1 MTDNNYLI
9 EDTRLI
15 NISSSSATSLVNGAL
30 KSDLVFDF
38 KNILTDEDNITHT
51 TIGITEAQIPSSFY
65 TVNEYNNVLMT
76 SIGTITITK
85 GNYNSRT
92 LITELTARFLA
103 LSSVMVIAISK
114 ITGKF
119 TFTATGSTTF
129 YFSGSSAFEILGFD
143 SLTNY
148 SSINNVIVAPFL
160 LNLLGIQQIRIHSS
174 AFSCYNS
181 SSTNMGE
188 NNLVGVIQNTSPP
201 FGMILYRNSQTSHSV
216 LKNKQISLIDI
227 QLLDEKNRYLDF
239 NNTDFTIT
247 FMMTIFRRIKSSKT
261 LISILKPILQTIETD
276 LEKIPDKSVPKPESP
291 KPEPDTTDNTTTD
304 NVMTDDSNSL
314 DMLEYNN
321 LI

>member
-1 MTDNNYLI
+1 MSDNSYLI

-15 NISSSSATSLVNGAL
+15 NISSSSATSFVNGTL

-65 TVNEYNNVLMT
+65 TVNEYNNVLIT

-85 GNYNSRT
+85 GNYNSSS

-103 LSSVMVIAISK
+103 LSSVMVITISK
-114 ITGKF
+114 NTGKL
-119 TFTATGSTTF
+119 TFTATTSITF
-129 YFSGSSAFEILGFD
+129 YFSGSSSFEILGFD
-143 SLTNY
+143 SSTDY
-148 SSINNVIVAPFL
+148 ISVNNIIVAPFL
-160 LNLLGIQQIRIHSS
+160 LNLLGIQQIRISSS

-181 SSTNMGE
+181 SSITMGE
-188 NNLVGVIQNTSPP
+188 NNLVGVIQNTSSP
-201 FGMILYRNSQTSHSV
+201 FGMILYSNSQTSHSV

-227 QLLDEKNRYLDF
+227 QLLDEKNRYIDF
-239 NNTDFTIT
+239 NNIDFTIT
-247 FMMTIFRRIKSSKT
+247 FQMTIFRKIKSSKT

-276 LEKIPDKSVPKPESP
+276 LDSRLPDKSVPN
-291 KPEPDTTDNTTTD
+291 PEPD